1 MKEIKI
7 LGTGCPKCEALAQNA
22 QSAADQLGI
31 EYDLE
36 KVKDLGQIMQ
46 FGVMTTPALV
56 IDGAVVSTGKMLD
69 IDQIKDLLE
78 T

>member
-1 MKEIKI
+1 LKEIKI

>member
-22 QSAADQLGI
+22 QTAADQLGI

-36 KVKDLGQIMQ
+36 KVKNINDIMK

-56 IDGAVVSTGKMLD
+56 VDGNVVSTGKMLD
-69 IDQIKDLLE
+69 IEQIKDLLE